1 MEVKYKDFTDLDI
14 WKQAHEIRKDV
25 YKLTDKLP
33 KSEEYNLKSQP
44 RRSSC
49 SVGANIAEGHG
60 RYHYQENIQ
69 YCRQA
74 RGSLDETRDH
84 LIVIGALYD
93 DLKMECARII
103 DKCVKLK
110 PKINGYISFL
120 VDCKNKKGYNMDE
133 QEK

>member
-1 MEVKYKDFTDLDI
+1 MEGKYKDFTDLDI
-14 WKQAHEIRKDV
+14 WKLGHEIRKDI
-25 YKLTDKLP
+25 YKITDKLP
-33 KSEEYNLKSQP
+33 KSEEYNLKSQS

-49 SVGANIAEGHG
+49 SISSNIAEGHG

-84 LIVIGALYD
+84 LLAIGGLYEN
-93 DLKMECARII
+93 LKDESAII
-103 DKCVKLK
+103 INKCLLLK

-120 VDCKNKKGYNMDE
+120 VDCKKKKGYNVDE
-133 QEK
+133 KEI